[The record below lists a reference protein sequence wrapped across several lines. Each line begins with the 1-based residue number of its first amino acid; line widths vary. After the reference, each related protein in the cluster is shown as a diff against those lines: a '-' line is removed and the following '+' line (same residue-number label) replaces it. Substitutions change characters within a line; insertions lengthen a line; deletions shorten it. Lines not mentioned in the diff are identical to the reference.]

1 MDVCSS
7 DHGGN
12 KMSDMDKHDPKFI
25 EIEKRLR
32 AVIAELDDD
41 FLERVVKTD
50 WAENTQDSHW
60 YDAVLQMMYCIV
72 ASYGMPV
79 DEFFADWV
87 VEPHNVY
94 LLREYEIRKKTGA
107 YQIRLP
113 VWDGLNKN
121 FNRTENGISRKFKNH
136 E

>member
-1 MDVCSS
+1 MTMDE
-7 DHGGN
+7 N
-12 KMSDMDKHDPKFI
+12 DPKFI
-25 EIEKRLR
+25 EIDKRLH

-72 ASYGMPV
+72 ASHGVGV

-94 LLREYEIRKKTGA
+94 LLREYKRRQELGIYATNSPAKKFNGM
-107 YQIRLP
+107 
-113 VWDGLNKN
+113 NKS
-121 FNRTENGISRKFKNH
+121 FTK
-136 E
+136 